1 MPSVERARSGS
12 IYQMTPTVRED
23 MNTQLPTVRSTVA
36 WTKLPDGA
44 VLFSP
49 ETEVYYAMNAV
60 ASVIWELLRH
70 KNDSVD
76 ALCAAVN
83 ARFPDATPEQIR
95 SDVMELLADLERSG
109 LIESLAGSATA

>member
-1 MPSVERARSGS
+1 MPSVDGGRQGS

-23 MNTQLPTVRSTVA
+23 MTTQLPSVRSTVA

-49 ETEVYYAMNAV
+49 ETEVYYAMNGV
-60 ASVIWELLRH
+60 ASVIWELLRQN
-70 KNDSVD
+70 NDSVE
-76 ALCAAVN
+76 ALCTAVN

-95 SDVMELLADLERSG
+95 GDVMELLADLERSG
-109 LIESLAGSATA
+109 LVESLVGSATA

>member
-1 MPSVERARSGS
+1 MQSVNGAGSGS
-12 IYQMTPTVRED
+12 IYQTTPTVRED
-23 MNTQLPTVRSTVA
+23 MTTQLPTVRSTVA

-49 ETEVYYAMNAV
+49 ETEVYYAMNGV
-60 ASVIWELLRH
+60 AAVIWELLRQ
-70 KNDSVD
+70 NSDSVE

-95 SDVMELLADLERSG
+95 DDVVELLADLERFG
-109 LIESLAGSATA
+109 LLESLAGSATA